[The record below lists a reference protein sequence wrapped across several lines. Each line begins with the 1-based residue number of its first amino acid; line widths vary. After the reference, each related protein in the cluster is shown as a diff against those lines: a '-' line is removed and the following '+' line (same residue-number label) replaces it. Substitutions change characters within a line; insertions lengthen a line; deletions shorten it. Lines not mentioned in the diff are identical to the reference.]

1 MKAMKK
7 LLSIM
12 LVALLL
18 VSAVPFQASAM
29 EVIGYT
35 YKVVIEGYTMETMDG
50 NGTVTAAELYE
61 FLELSQGEDA
71 TIDAWIASIAPVD
84 VKGGNVVL
92 TVPAPGAETPEE
104 PEQGGNQGGIED
116 VEPDQ
121 GGVEDVEPDQ
131 DGEGQPEV
139 GGGEGQPEQV
149 VTKCKLTIDYKLS
162 GTPVSTVNANI
173 GKTYSEYVGVPA
185 RGGYDFLGWYSS
197 SYGRI
202 IDITKDIV
210 PGDDT
215 ITGLWSEAKEF
226 FLTLDENRE
235 GEEYVNYGVKIAY
248 GANVYNAVS
257 KYQPKRE
264 GYVFMG
270 WKLNGKMITKDTIYE
285 LYDDATAYAV
295 WKLESDTEGEAM
307 NGGTHTKDG
316 KVYLEIYVNGDTSAA
331 EKKVDITSYAD
342 DNKITQ
348 AEVEKVVK
356 KYVTA
361 KSGYKLAYEG
371 LFDEESWW
379 WYTRDPETNGKAS
392 IIVNQDG
399 DDYIYVMVKNVKVVE
414 ADPSNP
420 KTGDGIVIALATMMS
435 TGGAA
440 LALGKK
446 KFF

>member
-1 MKAMKK
+1 MKTVMKK
-7 LLSIM
+7 LLSVM

-18 VSAVPFQASAM
+18 VSAVPFEAAAM
-29 EVIGYT
+29 EVVDIGINYT
-35 YKVVIEGYTMETMDG
+35 IVIEGYSFDVRDG
-50 NGTVTAAELYE
+50 NGKVTAAELYD
-61 FLELSQGEDA
+61 FLEMAKGDDA
-71 TIDAWIASIAPVD
+71 GIDAWIASVVAAGVKNGD
-84 VKGGNVVL
+84 VLV
-92 TVPAPGAETPEE
+92 VPAFGSSAPEATE
-104 PEQGGNQGGIED
+104 PEATEPEATQPEQGGQTPEQGGEA
-116 VEPDQ
+116 
-121 GGVEDVEPDQ
+121 
-131 DGEGQPEV
+131 QPEI

-149 VTKCKLTIDYKLS
+149 VTKCKLSIDYKLS
-162 GTPVSTVNANI
+162 GYAVSTVNAQI
-173 GKTYSEYVGVPA
+173 GQLYKEYVGVPA

-210 PGDDT
+210 MGDDT
-215 ITGLWSEAKEF
+215 ITGMWSAAKEF

-235 GEEYVNYGVKIAY
+235 GEEYVNYGLKVAY
-248 GANVYNAVS
+248 GENIYAKVS
-257 KYQPKRE
+257 KYQPERE

-270 WKLNGKMITKDTIYE
+270 WKLNGKMITKDTVYE

-307 NGGTHTKDG
+307 GGNSHTKDG

-414 ADPSNP
+414 ADSTNP

>member
-18 VSAVPFQASAM
+18 VSAVPFQASAV
-29 EVIGYT
+29 EAIGYT
-35 YKVVIEGYTMETMDG
+35 YKVVIDGYTMENVDG
-50 NGTVTAAELYE
+50 NGTVTAAELYD
-61 FLELSQGEDA
+61 FLELSKGDDA

-92 TVPAPGAETPEE
+92 TVPAAAPETPEE
-104 PEQGGNQGGIED
+104 PESPKEPETPEQG
-116 VEPDQ
+116 
-121 GGVEDVEPDQ
+121 
-131 DGEGQPEV
+131 GEGQPEV

-149 VTKCKLTIDYKLS
+149 VTKCELTIDYKLS
-162 GTPVSTVNANI
+162 GTPVNTVNASI
-173 GKTYSEYVGVPA
+173 GKLYKEFVGVPA

-197 SYGRI
+197 SYGRL
-202 IDITKDIV
+202 IDVTKDIV

-215 ITGLWSEAKEF
+215 ITAMWSEAKEF

-248 GANVYNAVS
+248 GENVYAKVS
-257 KYQPKRE
+257 KYQPERE

-295 WKLESDTEGEAM
+295 WKLESDTEDEPM
-307 NGGTHTKDG
+307 NGTHTKDG

-331 EKKVDITSYAD
+331 EKKVDITSYAA

-379 WYTRDPETNGKAS
+379 WYTRDPETNGKES

-399 DDYIYVMVKNVKVVE
+399 DDYIYVMVKNVKVVA
-414 ADPSNP
+414 ADSSNP

>member
-7 LLSIM
+7 LLSVM

-18 VSAVPFQASAM
+18 VSAVPFQASAV
-29 EVIGYT
+29 EAIGYT
-35 YKVVIEGYTMETMDG
+35 YKVVIDGYTMENVDG
-50 NGTVTAAELYE
+50 NGTVTAAELYD
-61 FLELSQGEDA
+61 FLELSKGDDA

-84 VKGGNVVL
+84 VKSGNVVL
-92 TVPAPGAETPEE
+92 TVPAPGSSETPEQG
-104 PEQGGNQGGIED
+104 EQGGNQGG
-116 VEPDQ
+116 
-121 GGVEDVEPDQ
+121 
-131 DGEGQPEV
+131 EGQPIV

-149 VTKCKLTIDYKLS
+149 VTKCSLTIDYKLS
-162 GTPVSTVNANI
+162 GTPVSTVNAQI
-173 GKTYSEYVGVPA
+173 GKTYSEFVGVPA

-197 SYGRI
+197 AYGRI
-202 IDITKDIV
+202 IDVTKDILM
-210 PGDDT
+210 GDDT
-215 ITGLWSEAKEF
+215 ITGMWSAAKEF

-248 GANVYNAVS
+248 GENVYAKVS
-257 KYQPKRE
+257 QYQPKRE

-331 EKKVDITSYAD
+331 EKKVDITSYAA

-392 IIVNQDG
+392 IVVNQDG
-399 DDYIYVMVKNVKVVE
+399 DDYIYVMVKNVKVVA